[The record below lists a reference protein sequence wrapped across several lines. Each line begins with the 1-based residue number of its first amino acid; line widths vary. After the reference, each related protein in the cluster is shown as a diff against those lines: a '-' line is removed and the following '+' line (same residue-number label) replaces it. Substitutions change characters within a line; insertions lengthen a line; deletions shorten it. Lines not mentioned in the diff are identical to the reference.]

1 MGVRV
6 VYSTIVMFRCRISCM
21 LYARNVENFHNHWKY
36 SNWPVI
42 CYWHLFHHRFISI
55 KTSERF
61 QLSDLR
67 EHSGSDLC
75 TSWWPSRQEV
85 TDQLVYN
92 RVTLLQ
98 VSQRSWNGS
107 RDYSELGGVQRYC
120 GLHGNGNASSPR
132 TRSLSTPGPW
142 LCLQSN
148 GTISDVRC
156 FLVFRFWFKICI
168 SP

>member
-1 MGVRV
+1 
-6 VYSTIVMFRCRISCM
+6 MFRCRISCM
-21 LYARNVENFHNHWKY
+21 LYARNVDNFHNHWKY

-55 KTSERF
+55 KTSEGF
-61 QLSDLR
+61 HPSDLR

-75 TSWWPSRQEV
+75 TSWWPYRQEV

-107 RDYSELGGVQRYC
+107 RDYSELRRVQRYC

-156 FLVFRFWFKICI
+156 SLVYRV
-168 SP
+168 

>member
-1 MGVRV
+1 
-6 VYSTIVMFRCRISCM
+6 MFRWRISCM
-21 LYARNVENFHNHWKY
+21 LYARNIDNFHNHWKY

-42 CYWHLFHHRFISI
+42 CNWHSFHPRFISI
-55 KTSERF
+55 KTSEWF
-61 QLSDLR
+61 QLSYLR

-107 RDYSELGGVQRYC
+107 RDYSELGGVQR
-120 GLHGNGNASSPR
+120 SPWQR
-132 TRSLSTPGPW
+132 ERFLAQDTLLEHPWTMALFAVQRYHLSRPMLLGF
-142 LCLQSN
+142 S
-148 GTISDVRC
+148 
-156 FLVFRFWFKICI
+156 FWFKIFI